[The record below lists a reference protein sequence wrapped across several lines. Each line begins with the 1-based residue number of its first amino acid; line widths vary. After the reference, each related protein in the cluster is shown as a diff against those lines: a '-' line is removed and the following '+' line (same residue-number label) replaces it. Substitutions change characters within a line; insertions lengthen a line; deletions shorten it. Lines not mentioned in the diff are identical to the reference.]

1 LSVRAASQTRRTFA
15 GLIAAAMTAYLSI
28 GIVIAVLPV
37 YVKGPLGGSD
47 VTVGIVL
54 GAVPVGMLL
63 TRPLAGR
70 MIDHRGPRGVIIV
83 ALLGASL
90 AAALY
95 PFASSSAML
104 LPARF
109 LHGAAEACVYT
120 GGLVWVV
127 GMVAPERRGRAIG
140 LYGLCVWSGFTV
152 GPPVGQIAH
161 QLGGFNA
168 VWALA
173 AVPPAIG
180 ALVISRLPPPPA
192 SPEHEG
198 RRQLLPRG
206 SIRPGIGGGMAGI
219 GIAAINGF
227 VVLLCI
233 DRGFGQTSGA
243 IAIAL
248 FASATLVGRLVAG
261 GLPDRLGPRRTMVIA
276 VTLGA
281 SGQALIA
288 VAPGWWAVGVGCVLF
303 GFCWTLLFPALA
315 MLVVDA
321 VEPSQ
326 RGAGLAAYSSFFDLG
341 FGVGA
346 PLLGLIASELGYG
359 ALYVTAAVVV
369 SCSLVSV
376 AGRRVS
382 GLEPDG
388 R

>member
-1 LSVRAASQTRRTFA
+1 MPVTATQTRRTFA
-15 GLIAAAMTAYLSI
+15 GLIAAAMTGYLLI
-28 GIVIAVLPV
+28 GVVIAVLPV
-37 YVKGPLGGSD
+37 YVKDTLGGSD

-54 GAVPVGMLL
+54 GAVPLGMLL
-63 TRPLAGR
+63 TRPVAGR
-70 MIDHRGPRGVIIV
+70 VIDRRGPRSVIVV
-83 ALLGASL
+83 ALL
-90 AAALY
+90 AAAVAGALY
-95 PFASSSAML
+95 PLAGSAATL

-127 GMVAPERRGRAIG
+127 GMVSPERRGRAIG
-140 LYGLCVWSGFTV
+140 LYGLCVWSGFTI
-152 GPPVGQIAH
+152 GPPLGQIAH
-161 QLGGFNA
+161 ELGGFNA

-173 AVPPAIG
+173 AIPPAIG
-180 ALVISRLPPPPA
+180 ALVVSRLPAAPEPV
-192 SPEHEG
+192 EHEG
-198 RRQLLPRG
+198 RRQLLPPG
-206 SIRPGIGGGMAGI
+206 SVKPGIGGGLAGI

-248 FASATLVGRLVAG
+248 FAFATLVGRLVAG

-276 VTLGA
+276 VALGG

-288 VAPGWWAVGVGCVLF
+288 VAPTWWAVWLGCILF

-346 PLLGLIASELGYG
+346 PMLGLIASHLGYG
-359 ALYVTAAVVV
+359 ALYVTSAVLVT
-369 SCSLVSV
+369 CSLVSV
-376 AGRRVS
+376 AGRTRA
-382 GLEPDG
+382 
-388 R
+388 

>member
-1 LSVRAASQTRRTFA
+1 LSALAATRTRRTFA
-15 GLIAAAMTAYLSI
+15 GLIAAAMTGYLSI
-28 GIVIAVLPV
+28 GVVIAVLPV
-37 YVKGPLGGSD
+37 YVKGSLGGSD

-54 GAVPVGMLL
+54 GAVPAGMLL

-70 MIDHRGPRGVIIV
+70 VIDHRGPRIVIIV
-83 ALLGASL
+83 ALLTASL
-90 AAALY
+90 AGALY
-95 PFASSSAML
+95 PLAGSSLTL
-104 LPARF
+104 LPARL

-120 GGLVWVV
+120 GGLVWVI

-152 GPPVGQIAH
+152 GPPLGQIAH
-161 QLGGFNA
+161 ELGGFNA

-173 AVPPAIG
+173 AVPPALG
-180 ALVISRLPPPPA
+180 AIVVSRLPAPADPPA
-192 SPEHEG
+192 HEG

-248 FASATLVGRLVAG
+248 FAFATLVGRLVAG
-261 GLPDRLGPRRTMVIA
+261 GLPDRLGPRRTMLIA
-276 VTLGA
+276 VALGG

-288 VAPGWWAVGVGCVLF
+288 VAPGWWAVGLGCVLF

-341 FGVGA
+341 FAIGA
-346 PLLGLIASELGYG
+346 PVLGLIASQLGYG
-359 ALYVTAAVVV
+359 ALYVTAAVLVT
-369 SCSLVSV
+369 CSLVSV
-376 AGRRVS
+376 AGRRT
-382 GLEPDG
+382 
-388 R
+388 

>member
-1 LSVRAASQTRRTFA
+1 LPALAGSRTRRTFA
-15 GLIAAAMTAYLSI
+15 GLIAAAMTGYLSI

-37 YVKGPLGGSD
+37 YVKDTLGGSD

-70 MIDHRGPRGVIIV
+70 VIDRRGPRSVIIV
-83 ALLGASL
+83 ALL
-90 AAALY
+90 AAALAGALY
-95 PFASSSAML
+95 PLAASSLTL

-120 GGLVWVV
+120 GGLVWVI

-140 LYGLCVWSGFTV
+140 LYGLCVWSGFMI
-152 GPPVGQIAH
+152 GPPLGQFAH
-161 QLGGFNA
+161 ELGGFNA

-180 ALVISRLPPPPA
+180 ALIVSRLPDPPA
-192 SPEHEG
+192 PPEHEG

-206 SIRPGIGGGMAGI
+206 SIKPGIGGGLAGI

-248 FASATLVGRLVAG
+248 FAGATLLGRLVAG

-276 VTLGA
+276 VALGGT
-281 SGQALIA
+281 GQALIA
-288 VAPGWWAVGVGCVLF
+288 VAPSWWAVALGCVLF

-315 MLVVDA
+315 MLVVNA

-346 PLLGLIASELGYG
+346 PVLGLIASQLGYG
-359 ALYVTAAVVV
+359 ALYVTAAVLVT
-369 SCSLVSV
+369 CSLVSV
-376 AGRRVS
+376 AGRRA
-382 GLEPDG
+382 
-388 R
+388 

>member
-1 LSVRAASQTRRTFA
+1 LSAFAGSRTRRTFA
-15 GLIAAAMTAYLSI
+15 GLIAAAMTGYLSI
-28 GIVIAVLPV
+28 GVVIAVLPV
-37 YVKGPLGGSD
+37 YVKDTLGGSD

-70 MIDHRGPRGVIIV
+70 VIDHRGPRSVIIV
-83 ALLGASL
+83 ALL
-90 AAALY
+90 AAALAGALY
-95 PFASSSAML
+95 PLAASSLTL

-120 GGLVWVV
+120 GGLVWVI

-140 LYGLCVWSGFTV
+140 LYGLCVWSGFMI
-152 GPPVGQIAH
+152 GPPLGQFAH
-161 QLGGFNA
+161 ELGGFNA

-180 ALVISRLPPPPA
+180 ALIVSRLPDPPEP
-192 SPEHEG
+192 PEHEG

-206 SIRPGIGGGMAGI
+206 SIKPGIGGGLAGI

-248 FASATLVGRLVAG
+248 FAGATLLGRLVAG

-276 VTLGA
+276 VALGGT
-281 SGQALIA
+281 GQALIA
-288 VAPGWWAVGVGCVLF
+288 VAPSWWAVALGCVLF

-346 PLLGLIASELGYG
+346 PVLGLIASQLGYG
-359 ALYVTAAVVV
+359 ALYVTAAVLVT
-369 SCSLVSV
+369 CSLVSV
-376 AGRRVS
+376 AGRRA
-382 GLEPDG
+382 
-388 R
+388 